1 MTRVNTSG
9 MKKKKQTVEMN
20 VDENENENENESYRW
35 SICRSADS

>member
-9 MKKKKQTVEMN
+9 MKKKKQTVEMT
-20 VDENENENENESYRW
+20 VDENENENDSYRW